1 MRGSKIPAGQVSHP
15 AREPTQEGDTVFKGD
30 ENTLRHAKE
39 VEVIITLI

>member
-15 AREPTQEGDTVFKGD
+15 ARELLKKVTVFKSD

-39 VEVIITLI
+39 VEVIIPLI